1 MDKFLGKASS
11 FISGL
16 GGNITLRC
24 VARANVRNVVM
35 RLHVYMYCG
44 VCWWSWVILGLHA
57 VSGWGKLRTV
67 GFCED
72 ALFGVV
78 VVIFCFGLPVTT
90 FVWVLVSFFLV
101 YLILC
106 VASIL
111 PIRISASNIPFLRMA
126 ARIRMFSV

>member
-44 VCWWSWVILGLHA
+44 VCWWSWVIVGLHA
-57 VSGWGKLRTV
+57 VSGWGNSVRLV
-67 GFCED
+67 
-72 ALFGVV
+72 
-78 VVIFCFGLPVTT
+78 
-90 FVWVLVSFFLV
+90 FVKTHCSVLWLSFFVLV
-101 YLILC
+101 YL
-106 VASIL
+106 
-111 PIRISASNIPFLRMA
+111 
-126 ARIRMFSV
+126 